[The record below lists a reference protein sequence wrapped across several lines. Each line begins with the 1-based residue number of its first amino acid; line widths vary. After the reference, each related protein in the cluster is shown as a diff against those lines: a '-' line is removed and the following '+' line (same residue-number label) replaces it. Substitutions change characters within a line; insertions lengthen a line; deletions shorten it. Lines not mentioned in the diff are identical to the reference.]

1 MCGIIGYTGHE
12 NATPYLVSGLE
23 ALEYRGYDSVG
34 IAEECGGDY
43 IIVKTKGKIER
54 LKKLLE
60 NTKAEKSVCGIGH
73 TRWATNGEPSEA
85 NAHPHRKGDTVIVHN
100 GIIENDRKLIK
111 SLGEYEFESETDTEV
126 AAALI
131 DKRIKE
137 RCCVGDGIFA
147 AVREMTGSYAFVV
160 MHKSHPG
167 ELYAIRKKS
176 PLIAAE
182 TKDGLV
188 FASDV
193 TAVMS
198 ECDEFYRIPED
209 TLAVAGEDGLKFF
222 DESGEEVLLKPE
234 KILWSRD
241 AAEKNG
247 FPHYML
253 KEINEEPEV
262 IEKTAARF
270 IKDGIP
276 DFSEAFPEDTAG
288 IHIVACG
295 SAMHAGIVGK
305 YVIEKLARIPVSVD
319 TASEFRY
326 REPAIAKN
334 TVLILISQS
343 GETADTLAALRYAKE
358 RGVKTSSIVNVPG
371 SSLANES
378 DTVLYTEAG
387 PEIAVATTKAYMTQC
402 EVLYLAAVYL
412 AYRGGRISRDECE
425 RLTSV
430 MREQVPKAVAAVIA
444 DNNSKE
450 IAEKIAG
457 AEHLFYIG
465 RGIDSAVC
473 IEASLKLKEISYL
486 HSEAYAAGELK
497 HGTISLVENGTPVI
511 AVITDSKLAD
521 KTMMNLAEVKARGAA
536 AYVFSSVDGVKSDA
550 KLPHVSDKEDIFDVF
565 PMLTYLQLLAYHTSL
580 TRGCD
585 VDQPRNLAKSV
596 TVE

>member
-1 MCGIIGYTGHE
+1 MCGIIGYTGRE
-12 NATPYLVSGLE
+12 NAAPYLVSGLE

-34 IAEECGGDY
+34 IAEECG
-43 IIVKTKGKIER
+43 
-54 LKKLLE
+54 
-60 NTKAEKSVCGIGH
+60 S
-73 TRWATNGEPSEA
+73 
-85 NAHPHRKGDTVIVHN
+85 
-100 GIIENDRKLIK
+100 
-111 SLGEYEFESETDTEV
+111 
-126 AAALI
+126 
-131 DKRIKE
+131 
-137 RCCVGDGIFA
+137 VGDGIFA

-160 MHKSHPG
+160 MHKSRQG

-209 TLAVAGEDGLKFF
+209 TLAVAGEGGLKFY
-222 DESGEEVLLKPE
+222 DESGEEVYPKPE

-253 KEINEEPEV
+253 KEINEEPDV

-305 YVIEKLARIPVSVD
+305 YVIEKLARIPVSVE

-326 REPAIAKN
+326 RMPAVAKN

-358 RGVKTSSIVNVPG
+358 RGVKTASIVNVPG

-412 AYRGGRISRDECE
+412 AYHRGRISRDECE

-511 AVITDSKLAD
+511 AVITDSALAD

-550 KLPHVSDKEDIFDVF
+550 KLPHMSDKENIFDVF
-565 PMLTYLQLLAYHTSL
+565 LMLTYLQLLAYHTSL

>member
-1 MCGIIGYTGHE
+1 
-12 NATPYLVSGLE
+12 
-23 ALEYRGYDSVG
+23 
-34 IAEECGGDY
+34 
-43 IIVKTKGKIER
+43 
-54 LKKLLE
+54 
-60 NTKAEKSVCGIGH
+60 
-73 TRWATNGEPSEA
+73 
-85 NAHPHRKGDTVIVHN
+85 
-100 GIIENDRKLIK
+100 
-111 SLGEYEFESETDTEV
+111 
-126 AAALI
+126 
-131 DKRIKE
+131 
-137 RCCVGDGIFA
+137 
-147 AVREMTGSYAFVV
+147 MTGSYAFVV

-182 TKDGLV
+182 TKYGLV

-209 TLAVAGEDGLKFF
+209 TLAVAGEGGLKFF

-276 DFSEAFPEDTAG
+276 DFS
-288 IHIVACG
+288 
-295 SAMHAGIVGK
+295 K
-305 YVIEKLARIPVSVD
+305 
-319 TASEFRY
+319 
-326 REPAIAKN
+326 
-334 TVLILISQS
+334 
-343 GETADTLAALRYAKE
+343 
-358 RGVKTSSIVNVPG
+358 
-371 SSLANES
+371 
-378 DTVLYTEAG
+378 AG

-430 MREQVPKAVAAVIA
+430 MREQVSKAVAAVIA